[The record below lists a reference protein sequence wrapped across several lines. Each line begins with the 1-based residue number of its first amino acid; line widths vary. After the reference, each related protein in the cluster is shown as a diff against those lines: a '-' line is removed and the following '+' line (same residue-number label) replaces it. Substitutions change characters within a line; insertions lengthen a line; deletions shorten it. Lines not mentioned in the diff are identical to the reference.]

1 LQKEIERWVM
11 RKKLT
16 LSIDDDVYEGLL
28 EVPRKF
34 SVSDFVSF
42 MLRGMLQ
49 EFKKGRIF
57 NEEEFEKW
65 INSDPELKRIREGI
79 REAWGP
85 TVWKAA
91 DKVINAKKKVKGTI
105 KKVLGTW
112 GQPLKSDNIPKCA
125 SWKR

>member
-1 LQKEIERWVM
+1 MIQKEIGRWFM

-16 LSIDDDVYEGLL
+16 LSIDDDVYEGLQ

-49 EFKKGRIF
+49 EFKGGRVAF
-57 NEEEFEKW
+57 DQKEFEKW
-65 INSDPELKRIREGI
+65 VNSDPELKRIREGI

-91 DKVINAKKKVKGTI
+91 DKVTSAKEKVKGAMKNI
-105 KKVLGTW
+105 RGKKNV
-112 GQPLKSDNIPKCA
+112 
-125 SWKR
+125 

>member
-1 LQKEIERWVM
+1 M

-16 LSIDDDVYEGLL
+16 LSFDDDVYEGLQ

-49 EFKKGRIF
+49 EFKGGRIAF
-57 NEEEFEKW
+57 DQKEFEKW
-65 INSDPELKRIREGI
+65 VKSDPELKRIREGI

-85 TVWKAA
+85 TVWKSE
-91 DKVINAKKKVKGTI
+91 DKMKAVKDDIKKKLKGVY
-105 KKVLGTW
+105 KK
-112 GQPLKSDNIPKCA
+112 
-125 SWKR
+125 

>member
-1 LQKEIERWVM
+1 M

-16 LSIDDDVYEGLL
+16 LSIDDDVYEGLQ

-49 EFKKGRIF
+49 EFKGGRVAF
-57 NEEEFEKW
+57 DQKEFERW
-65 INSDPELKRIREGI
+65 VNSDPELKRIRQGI

-85 TVWKAA
+85 TVWKAE
-91 DKVINAKKKVKGTI
+91 DKMKAVIENIKKKPKSVD
-105 KKVLGTW
+105 KK
-112 GQPLKSDNIPKCA
+112 KYA
-125 SWKR
+125 

>member
-1 LQKEIERWVM
+1 M
-11 RKKLT
+11 RRKLT

-34 SVSDFVSF
+34 SISDFVSF

-57 NEEEFEKW
+57 NQEEFEKW
-65 INSDPELKRIREGI
+65 VNSDPELKRIRQGM

-91 DKVINAKKKVKGTI
+91 DKVIDAKKKVKGKI
-105 KKVLGTW
+105 KSIGGKKNVSIYC
-112 GQPLKSDNIPKCA
+112 K
-125 SWKR
+125 

>member
-1 LQKEIERWVM
+1 M
-11 RKKLT
+11 RRKLT

-34 SVSDFVSF
+34 SISDFVSF

-57 NEEEFEKW
+57 NQEEFEKW
-65 INSDPELKRIREGI
+65 VNSDPELKRIRQGM

-85 TVWKAA
+85 TVWKAQ
-91 DKVINAKKKVKGTI
+91 DKVKAATAEVKKK
-105 KKVLGTW
+105 
-112 GQPLKSDNIPKCA
+112 LKAK
-125 SWKR
+125 

>member
-16 LSIDDDVYEGLL
+16 LSIDDDVYEGLQ

-65 INSDPELKRIREGI
+65 INSDPELKRIRAGI

-105 KKVLGTW
+105 K
-112 GQPLKSDNIPKCA
+112 NIKE
-125 SWKR
+125 KKNV

>member
-1 LQKEIERWVM
+1 M

-16 LSIDDDVYEGLL
+16 LSIDDDVYEGLQ

-42 MLRGMLQ
+42 MLRGMLK
-49 EFKKGRIF
+49 EFKGGRIAF
-57 NEEEFEKW
+57 DQKEFEKW
-65 INSDPELKRIREGI
+65 IKSDPELKRIREGI

-91 DKVINAKKKVKGTI
+91 DKVIDAKKKVTGKIKGI
-105 KKVLGTW
+105 KG
-112 GQPLKSDNIPKCA
+112 
-125 SWKR
+125 

>member
-1 LQKEIERWVM
+1 M

-16 LSIDDDVYEGLL
+16 LSIDDDVYEGLQ

-49 EFKKGRIF
+49 EFKGGRIAF
-57 NEEEFEKW
+57 DQKEFEKW
-65 INSDPELKRIREGI
+65 VKSDPELKRIREGI

-85 TVWKAA
+85 TVWKVG
-91 DKVINAKKKVKGTI
+91 DKVKAVKENIQKKVRISPKKKK
-105 KKVLGTW
+105 
-112 GQPLKSDNIPKCA
+112 
-125 SWKR
+125 

>member
-1 LQKEIERWVM
+1 M

-16 LSIDDDVYEGLL
+16 LSIDDDVYEGLQ

-42 MLRGMLQ
+42 MLRGMLH
-49 EFKKGRIF
+49 EFKGGRIAF
-57 NEEEFEKW
+57 DQKEFEKW
-65 INSDPELKRIREGI
+65 IKSDPELKRIREGI

-91 DKVINAKKKVKGTI
+91 DKVIDTKKKVAGKIKGI
-105 KKVLGTW
+105 RG
-112 GQPLKSDNIPKCA
+112 
-125 SWKR
+125 

>member
-1 LQKEIERWVM
+1 M

-16 LSIDDDVYEGLL
+16 LSIDDDVYEGLQ

-42 MLRGMLQ
+42 MLRGMLE

-57 NEEEFEKW
+57 DQEEFEKW
-65 INSDPELKRIREGI
+65 INSDPELKRIREGM

-85 TVWKAA
+85 TVWKTG
-91 DKVINAKKKVKGTI
+91 DKVKAVKEEVKKKLKVAE
-105 KKVLGTW
+105 KKKHARTTY
-112 GQPLKSDNIPKCA
+112 
-125 SWKR
+125 

>member
-1 LQKEIERWVM
+1 MIEKELERWVM

-16 LSIDDDVYEGLL
+16 LSIDDDVYEGLQ

-49 EFKKGRIF
+49 EFKGSRVAF
-57 NEEEFEKW
+57 DQEEFEKW
-65 INSDPELKRIREGI
+65 VNSNPELKRIREGI

-85 TVWKAA
+85 TVWKAQ
-91 DKVINAKKKVKGTI
+91 DKLKGVKTGVKEKLRVAAKKK
-105 KKVLGTW
+105 
-112 GQPLKSDNIPKCA
+112 DA
-125 SWKR
+125 

>member
-1 LQKEIERWVM
+1 M
-11 RKKLT
+11 RRKLT
-16 LSIDDDVYEGLL
+16 LSIDDDVYEGLQ

-49 EFKKGRIF
+49 EFKRGRIAF
-57 NEEEFEKW
+57 DQKEFEKW
-65 INSDPELKRIREGI
+65 VKSDPELKRIREGI

-91 DKVINAKKKVKGTI
+91 AKVKDAKDGLQGKVKNI
-105 KKVLGTW
+105 KRGKNG
-112 GQPLKSDNIPKCA
+112 
-125 SWKR
+125 